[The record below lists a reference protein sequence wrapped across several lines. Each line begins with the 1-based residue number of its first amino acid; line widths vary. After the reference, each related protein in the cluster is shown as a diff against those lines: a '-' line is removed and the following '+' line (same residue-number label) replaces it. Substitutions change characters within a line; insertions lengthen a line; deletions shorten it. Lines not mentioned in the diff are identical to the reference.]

1 MSAAETIDFPLIIR
15 HLGVQDYS
23 VTYEAMKGFIG
34 QRDASSADEI
44 WFLQHHP
51 VFTQGQAGKKSYI
64 LAPGDIPVIQSDR
77 GGHVTYHGPG
87 QITAYLLIDIKRR
100 KLGVRDLVTAME
112 QALVDT
118 LQYWQIAA
126 SARSDAPG
134 VYTDDGKK
142 IASLGL
148 RIRKG
153 CSYHG
158 LNFNIAMD
166 MQPWQRINP
175 CGLDVEMTQLAD
187 LIDPLPSINQVT
199 EKLSSCLQRVLG
211 YNDAAIT
218 EKSDKGNTSD
228 KSDNS
233 KEHLAILEA
242 YRLKEKQ

>member
-1 MSAAETIDFPLIIR
+1 M
-15 HLGVQDYS
+15 
-23 VTYEAMKGFIG
+23 
-34 QRDASSADEI
+34 
-44 WFLQHHP
+44 
-51 VFTQGQAGKKSYI
+51 
-64 LAPGDIPVIQSDR
+64 
-77 GGHVTYHGPG
+77 
-87 QITAYLLIDIKRR
+87 
-100 KLGVRDLVTAME
+100 TAME

-118 LQYWQIAA
+118 LRYWEIVA

-187 LIDPLPSINQVT
+187 LIDPPPSINQVT
-199 EKLSSCLQRVLG
+199 EKLSSSLQRVLG
-211 YNDAAIT
+211 YNDAAII
-218 EKSDKGNTSD
+218 EKSD

-242 YRLKEKQ
+242 YRLKEKK